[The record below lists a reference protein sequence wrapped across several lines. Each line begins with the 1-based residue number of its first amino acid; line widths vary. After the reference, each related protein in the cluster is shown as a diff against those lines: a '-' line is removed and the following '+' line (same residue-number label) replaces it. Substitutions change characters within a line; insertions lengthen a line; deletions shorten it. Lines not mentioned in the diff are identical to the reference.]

1 MEDYPAEGP
10 RVSDD
15 EWEKDL
21 TRLLDASREA
31 IRKFQREHGDEEVC
45 YFAYDS
51 DPQYGYV
58 LICFN
63 TTEASRRSVASS
75 YADSVARRVKNLR
88 QPAFLDSALYM
99 AESTAELPF
108 CNNTGDFEYQGFA
121 EVKFEHWEQQ
131 APEADI
137 EDDHDNPLLNRVA
150 WLLSRAID
158 TLADEDAFDSLK
170 LASPTLL
177 GFTFHES
184 EQHVLRMLRLP
195 NGGPAA
201 G

>member
-1 MEDYPAEGP
+1 M
-10 RVSDD
+10 RDD
-15 EWEKDL
+15 EWETDL
-21 TRLLDASREA
+21 VRLLDASREA

-63 TTEASRRSVASS
+63 TTEASRRAVASS
-75 YADSVARRVKNLR
+75 YSHSIARRAKRLR
-88 QPAFLDSALYM
+88 EPAFVESALYT
-99 AESTAELPF
+99 AESTAQLPF

-121 EVKFEHWEQQ
+121 EVKFERWREN

-158 TLADEDAFDSLK
+158 TLVDENAFDSLK
-170 LASPTLL
+170 LASPTLF
-177 GFTFHES
+177 GFAFHEGA
-184 EQHVLRMLRLP
+184 QYVLRMLRLP
-195 NGGPAA
+195 NGDAAA

>member
-1 MEDYPAEGP
+1 
-10 RVSDD
+10 VSDD

-21 TRLLDASREA
+21 RRLLDASREA
-31 IRKFQREHGDEEVC
+31 IRRFQREHGDEEVC

-63 TTEASRRSVASS
+63 TSEASRRSVASS
-75 YADSVARRVKNLR
+75 YAHSVARRVKNLR
-88 QPAFLDSALYM
+88 EPAFVDSALYM
-99 AESTAELPF
+99 AESTAALPF

-121 EVKFEHWEQQ
+121 EVKFERWEEE
-131 APEADI
+131 APEGHI

-150 WLLSRAID
+150 WLLCCAID
-158 TLADEDAFDSLK
+158 TLVDEKAFDSLK
-170 LASPTLL
+170 LASPTLV
-177 GFTFHES
+177 GFAFHDS

-195 NGGPAA
+195 GGDPAA